1 MLKCILIDD
10 EPKAL
15 TTLLYELAQFS
26 DRVRVQETFTH
37 AEEAVA
43 FLGKNPV
50 DAVFLDVEMPGMD
63 GFAFLERFED
73 RSFDVVFTTAY
84 DKYAL
89 EAIRNDV
96 VDYLVKPIDPDDLE
110 KALSKLEKNVQKK
123 DEMSQKI
130 LDAIDRLNEQQ
141 GISKKIKLSVDR
153 KIVFLDPDEIIY
165 CESDGNYCRVFLEGK
180 KELFMTQKLKN
191 VEDLLPNHMFYR
203 VHNSYIVNLLKIK
216 EFHKNENFFLLTNN
230 AVIPISRQR
239 KNDIMDIL

>member
-1 MLKCILIDD
+1 
-10 EPKAL
+10 
-15 TTLLYELAQFS
+15 
-26 DRVRVQETFTH
+26 
-37 AEEAVA
+37 
-43 FLGKNPV
+43 
-50 DAVFLDVEMPGMD
+50 MPGMD
-63 GFAFLERFED
+63 GFTFLEYFDD

-89 EAIRNDV
+89 KAIRNDV
-96 VDYLVKPIDPDDLE
+96 VDYLVKPIDPDDLG
-110 KALSKLEKNVQKK
+110 KTLRKLEKNVPKK
-123 DEMSQKI
+123 DEISQKI
-130 LDAIDRLNEQQ
+130 LDAIDRFNEQQ

-191 VEDLLPNHMFYR
+191 VEDLLPDHMFYR

-216 EFHKNENFFLLTNN
+216 EFHKNENYFLLTNN
-230 AVIPISRQR
+230 AIIPISRQR